1 MHNCSQGTVVTI
13 NCIDVNTWLFS
24 VKGVQGI
31 VCRLSDRIDR
41 ELLEA
46 AGPQLKVVSTM
57 SVGFDH
63 IGTSIYICDCYL
75 VTT

>member
-1 MHNCSQGTVVTI
+1 
-13 NCIDVNTWLFS
+13 
-24 VKGVQGI
+24 VQGI

-63 IGTSIYICDCYL
+63 IGT
-75 VTT
+75 